1 MTQEIIDTTS
11 GRIPLRTHWIPRM
24 VAGGVGYEDLQDLLR
39 SIDSW
44 DAWCREWSAKGAM
57 HEALGEEAL
66 SQGRLVSAG
75 QALHRAA
82 VCYHFGGFRFYQA
95 LEEKAA
101 ADEKAQQCYRKAA
114 PNFAIPAER
123 ILVPFK
129 GSNLVGY
136 LRVPRG
142 AAKSPCIIIIAGNDA
157 RKEEFKNLE
166 EEFLVRGMATVSYDG
181 PGQGEVWEAL
191 KMRSDDELA
200 TMAIMD
206 YLESRPEIDMGRIG
220 VYGWAMGGFF
230 SPRVAA
236 ADSRVRACVSMPV
249 RYSLIDWDNAGKM
262 QTDAYQHLFGNVS
275 YDDGREIAQS
285 FTQEDILPNVRCP
298 FLIVHG
304 GSGDTVEQADSE
316 RAAQEAGGPTQL
328 VVYDEGDH
336 LCINIRHKSW
346 PMMMDWFGEQL
357 GA

>member
-1 MTQEIIDTTS
+1 
-11 GRIPLRTHWIPRM
+11 M
-24 VAGGVGYEDLQDLLR
+24 VAGGVEYEDLQDLLQ

-44 DAWCREWSAKGAM
+44 DVWCGEWSAKGAL

-82 VCYHFGGFRFYQA
+82 VCYHFGGFRFYQDLA
-95 LEEKAA
+95 QKSL

-114 PNFAIPAER
+114 PHFAFPAER

-129 GSNLVGY
+129 GAELVGY
-136 LRVPRG
+136 LRAPPG
-142 AAKSPCIIIIAGNDA
+142 AAKSACVIIIAGNDA

-181 PGQGEVWEAL
+181 PGQGEVWEHL
-191 KMRSDDELA
+191 KMRSDDEQA
-200 TMAIMD
+200 AMAIMD
-206 YLESRPEIDMGRIG
+206 YLETRPEIDMGRIG
-220 VYGWAMGGFF
+220 IYGWAMGGFF

-249 RYSLIDWDNAGKM
+249 RYSLVDWDNVGKM

-275 YDDGREIAQS
+275 YDEGREIASS
-285 FTQEDILPNVRCP
+285 FTQEDVLPKVRCP

-304 GSGDTVEQADSE
+304 GRGDTVEQADSE
-316 RAAQEAGGPTQL
+316 RAARDAGGPTQL
-328 VVYDEGDH
+328 VVYEEGDH
-336 LCINIRHKSW
+336 LCINNPVQVMAHDDGLVCRKAGPVGWGKVHHGFKRST
-346 PMMMDWFGEQL
+346 MS
-357 GA
+357 